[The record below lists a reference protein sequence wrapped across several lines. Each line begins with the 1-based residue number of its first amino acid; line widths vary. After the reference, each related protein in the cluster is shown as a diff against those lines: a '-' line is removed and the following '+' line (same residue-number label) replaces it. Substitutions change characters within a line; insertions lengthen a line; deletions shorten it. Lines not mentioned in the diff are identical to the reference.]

1 MCKNVVAAEDVG
13 GIGSG
18 VFIDGR
24 VGTLTRTCSS
34 SQVVEDI
41 EGPHKLPILV
51 LCVTSCSVATGTSGP
66 EETRYGAL
74 STDNLRRIILAR
86 VGYSRRKGNYG
97 CHDE

>member
-1 MCKNVVAAEDVG
+1 MSKNVVAAGDIG

-34 SQVVEDI
+34 QVVEDI

-51 LCVTSCSVATGTSGP
+51 LCVASCSIATGTSGP
-66 EETRYGAL
+66 EETRYGSL

-86 VGYSRRKGNYG
+86 DGYSRRKGDYG

>member
-1 MCKNVVAAEDVG
+1 MSKNVVAAVDIG

-51 LCVTSCSVATGTSGP
+51 LCVASCSVATSSP